1 MVTAKLVIDIDK
13 RNCMLVSRVANLGK
27 LHHQPKGYRGPLSRH
42 HLAYHSIISAL
53 QNTLRDLL
61 EISLATMFLKGHVHR
76 YRNDWMDLALGYF
89 SKMFIVD
96 ASHIG

>member
-1 MVTAKLVIDIDK
+1 MLSTDYVIDIDK
-13 RNCMLVSRVANLGK
+13 RNCMLVSRVADLGK

-42 HLAYHSIISAL
+42 HLAYRSIISAL

-76 YRNDWMDLALGYF
+76 HRNDWMDLALGYV
-89 SKMFIVD
+89 SKKIIVD
-96 ASHIG
+96 ALRIG